1 MSHAFWAQNFSNQEI
16 KAVINVNFTL
26 FIQLINF
33 LILLLLLNALLYK
46 PILAKIRERE
56 AKIKGDRDKAGQLE
70 NEVLEQEKKH
80 QEALVEARQVA
91 AKEKAELLATAKK
104 SEADVLETARVAA
117 ARIVDEMRASIQA
130 ESEKARMVLKGEMAP
145 LAKSISE
152 KILGR
157 VI

>member
-1 MSHAFWAQNFSNQEI
+1 MLLGRKTSRIRRS
-16 KAVINVNFTL
+16 KLVINVNFTL

-104 SEADVLETARVAA
+104 SEADVLETARVTA
-117 ARIVDEMRASIQA
+117 ARIVDEMRTSIQA
-130 ESEKARMVLKGEMAP
+130 ESEKARMVLKGEMVP

-157 VI
+157 AI

>member
-1 MSHAFWAQNFSNQEI
+1 MSRACGAQNFSNQEI

-56 AKIKGDRDKAGQLE
+56 SKIKADRDKAGQLE

-91 AKEKAELLATAKK
+91 AREKAELLAAAKK
-104 SEADVLETARVAA
+104 SEADILDKARVNAA
-117 ARIVDEMRASIQA
+117 AIVDEMKASIQA
-130 ESEKARMVLKGEMAP
+130 ESEKARNALKGEMAL

-157 VI
+157 AI

>member
-1 MSHAFWAQNFSNQEI
+1 M
-16 KAVINVNFTL
+16 INVNFTL

-104 SEADVLETARVAA
+104 SEADVLETARVTA
-117 ARIVDEMRASIQA
+117 ARIVDEMRTSIQA

-157 VI
+157 AI

>member
-1 MSHAFWAQNFSNQEI
+1 MSHAFGAQNFSNQEI

-157 VI
+157 AI